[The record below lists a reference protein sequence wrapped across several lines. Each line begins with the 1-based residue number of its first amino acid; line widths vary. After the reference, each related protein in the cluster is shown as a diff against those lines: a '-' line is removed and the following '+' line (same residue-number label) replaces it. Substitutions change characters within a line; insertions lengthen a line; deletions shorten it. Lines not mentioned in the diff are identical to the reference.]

1 MFSIIQKI
9 VDYLTKPS
17 AKDQERIDR
26 WRAELNRKDSLDKLH
41 RKSRA
46 HLKKGKKE
54 KQVTYNF

>member
-1 MFSIIQKI
+1 MIQKVI
-9 VDYLTKPS
+9 DFLMKPT

-26 WRAELNRKDSLDKLH
+26 WRAELNRKDRLDKLH

>member
-1 MFSIIQKI
+1 MVSLIQKFK
-9 VDYLTKPS
+9 DLFTKPS
-17 AKDQERIDR
+17 AEDQDRIDR
-26 WRAELNRKDSLDKLH
+26 WRAELNRKDRLDKLH